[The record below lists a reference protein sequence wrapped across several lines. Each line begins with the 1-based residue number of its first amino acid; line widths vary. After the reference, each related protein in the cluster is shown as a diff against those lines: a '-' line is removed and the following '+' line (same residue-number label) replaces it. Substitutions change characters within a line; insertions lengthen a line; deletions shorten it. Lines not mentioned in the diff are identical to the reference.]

1 VVNDEIILSA
11 SFAADINTTR
21 IDENTLYYSNSSSD
35 YAYRQESD
43 WLVSGANRVYLR
55 SVESFYDE
63 PIMHLLGDHPI
74 KNAQVWFDD
83 YKKTKQ
89 GVLVYG
95 IHNKISQNNLK
106 EGVYGFSKS
115 TSHSRNYFLIYENK
129 KIIIL
134 DVTSLESLS
143 NSIQIFLE
151 FADRKNYC
159 VELINDYINRFT
171 NSYFVINKY
180 PSLREDRNC
189 VIGIKS
195 TIDLP

>member
-1 VVNDEIILSA
+1 NCKSQDYNDLNSMRNYASEI
-11 SFAADINTTR
+11 
-21 IDENTLYYSNSSSD
+21 
-35 YAYRQESD
+35 
-43 WLVSGANRVYLR
+43 
-55 SVESFYDE
+55 
-63 PIMHLLGDHPI
+63 LLKNGDLD
-74 KNAQVWFDD
+74 KTSFDD